1 MAKQLSLVKRLTK
14 TGAITL
20 TKDIRYLTGIHA
32 HDSVDVEVI
41 SSGEEMVIQIKKHIQ
56 ECFFCGSTD
65 NIKSFKKYPVCKKC
79 REELAK

>member
-32 HDSVDVEVI
+32 HDSVDVEVVDAD
-41 SSGEEMVIQIKKHIQ
+41 GTVAIQIKKHIPQ
-56 ECFFCGSTD
+56 CFFCSSTE
-65 NIKSFKKYPVCKKC
+65 NIKKFKKYHVCKKC
-79 REELAK
+79 REELKA